1 MIYHKALSII
11 ENFFPDG
18 EEVSFTRGCKTFS
31 WVIIMHPVVLKYL
44 LVHHN
49 ASIGTKNL
57 SSQCDEVIAPKAGE
71 ANFEFSAAENAVPG
85 NGFQF

>member
-18 EEVSFTRGCKTFS
+18 EEVSLTLLLGA
-31 WVIIMHPVVLKYL
+31 LKCTQWYL
-44 LVHHN
+44 NTPAHHN

-57 SSQCDEVIAPKAGE
+57 SLQCDEVIAPKAGE
-71 ANFEFSAAENAVPG
+71 ANFEFSATENAVPG